1 MMYSQADLLLID
13 EPTNHMD
20 YVGKEQF
27 ISWMGLTKE
36 GVLVVTHD
44 RDVLDHVDR
53 IIELKKKISSYKG
66 NYDAY
71 LTQNTAHTTN
81 SVILYQN
88 QLRKLKD
95 AKERVTWGLQMRAK
109 SKAWKIRYDHWA
121 KEYEQI
127 KTETVKPS
135 FGSIRNQ

>member
-53 IIELKKKISSYKG
+53 IIELKIK
-66 NYDAY
+66 N
-71 LTQNTAHTTN
+71 LFVQ
-81 SVILYQN
+81 
-88 QLRKLKD
+88 RKL
-95 AKERVTWGLQMRAK
+95 
-109 SKAWKIRYDHWA
+109 
-121 KEYEQI
+121 
-127 KTETVKPS
+127 
-135 FGSIRNQ
+135 